1 MAQIVE
7 RKGLFTRIRDWIDD
21 HPEEVSVITGVAIG
35 VCAGVGSAISKQRKR
50 LIKEEK
56 RNNTYIY
63 DPQNNITW
71 KTKKRNNNINLIIAT
86 RRANGEPLYKI
97 LTDMNLLK

>member
-7 RKGLFTRIRDWIDD
+7 KKSLYARAKDWIGD
-21 HPEEVSVITGVAIG
+21 HPEECSVVAGVAIG
-35 VCAGVGSAISKQRKR
+35 VFTAICSAISKQQKKTSK
-50 LIKEEK
+50 IEK
-56 RNNTYIY
+56 RMNSYIY
-63 DPQNNITW
+63 DPQNNVTW

-97 LTDMNLLK
+97 LMDMNLLK

>member
-7 RKGLFTRIRDWIDD
+7 RKGFFTRIRDWIDD

-35 VCAGVGSAISKQRKR
+35 VCAGVCSAISKQRKR
-50 LIKEEK
+50 FIKEEK